1 MGGPSKRLV
10 WVQIDGVGDLSVSRY
25 ANKTPLMEAFTP
37 FLDLVAR
44 AGANGMCDPVEPGLA
59 CAA

>member
-44 AGANGMCDPVEPGLA
+44 A
-59 CAA
+59 